1 MQRPAQEPPGA
12 TSAPDYR
19 LTLAQCNDYGPTC
32 VYLARIAV
40 DFSNASTAYAAFE
53 SYVSGHIY
61 KTTNNGGS
69 WTDIS
74 GNLPNLKVNDIAV
87 DPDVPNT
94 LYIATEQGVYSTA
107 DGGNTWNLLGTGL
120 PNVAVTAVKLH
131 RPTRILR
138 AATYGRSVWD
148 LQLGAVASPV
158 ALSATSLSF
167 QNQGPAQTVTLTNNG
182 TAPLT
187 LYSVTPPS
195 GFSQTN
201 NCGIQIKREA
211 IARSP

>member
-1 MQRPAQEPPGA
+1 M
-12 TSAPDYR
+12 
-19 LTLAQCNDYGPTC
+19 
-32 VYLARIAV
+32 
-40 DFSNASTAYAAFE
+40 
-53 SYVSGHIY
+53 
-61 KTTNNGGS
+61 
-69 WTDIS
+69 
-74 GNLPNLKVNDIAV
+74 KVNDIAV

-158 ALSATSLSF
+158 ILSSTSLSF
-167 QNQGPAQTVTLTNNG
+167 SQAGSQTVTLTNAG

-187 LYSVTPPS
+187 FYSITAPNGLLAKPIRAASGWRAAPTAPS
-195 GFSQTN
+195 
-201 NCGIQIKREA
+201 
-211 IARSP
+211 P